1 MTASGSYRHLVYAGL
16 TDIGRARQRNEDAL
30 LIAPDH
36 AVFGVCDGLGGAE
49 GGREASR
56 IIVDTVAEALA
67 RPALPA
73 AMRSHA
79 YRTLLVVQALGE
91 AGRRI
96 RLHAARHGHR
106 GMSSTATFLM
116 FSSLGERRAT
126 LLHAGDTL
134 AFRLRGDRMQR
145 LFEPHN
151 METEFREAAG
161 DLPPHMR
168 HLLTRAIGIR
178 EHEQLEP
185 TPVDVAPRDTFLV
198 ASDGLTNMVE
208 PLRIAEILSATR
220 TEGPEATARRLVHEA
235 NEAGG
240 RDNITVIV
248 VHCVAA

>member
-1 MTASGSYRHLVYAGL
+1 MTASGSYQHLAAAGL
-16 TDIGRARQRNEDAL
+16 SDIGRARRRNEDAL
-30 LIAPDH
+30 LLAPEH

-67 RPALPA
+67 RPALPT
-73 AMRSHA
+73 AMHSHA

-96 RLHAARHGHR
+96 RLHAARHGYR
-106 GMSSTATFLM
+106 GMSSTATFLL
-116 FSSLGERRAT
+116 FSTLGERRAT

-134 AFRLRGDRMQR
+134 AFRLRGDRLQR
-145 LFEPHN
+145 LFEPHSV
-151 METEFREAAG
+151 AAEYG
-161 DLPPHMR
+161 VAADHLPPQMR
-168 HLLTRAIGIR
+168 HLLTRAIGLR

-185 TPVDVAPRDTFLV
+185 TPVDVASGDTFLV

-208 PLRIAEILSATR
+208 PERIGLLLSTAR
-220 TEGPEATARRLVHEA
+220 SDGPEAAARRLVDAA

-240 RDNITVIV
+240 QDNITVIV
-248 VHCVAA
+248 VHCAAA